1 MPRVRIGIA
10 PIVVAITLTVP
21 GSAAAGIIDFIYEM
35 SGPQMWGIPIQC
47 DLDLRSRPAKN
58 EQDGTPRNYQCRF
71 IEKHLGGERLFRTAQ
86 DRWLWV
92 SIGGGVYT
100 STTKDSRPLRFDAW
114 KIGMIAYEP
123 MLHVRSFQ
131 SAGSTRTRFA
141 VEHGAIGFSHML
153 FVGKGFDPFDN
164 IGMKFM
170 PLQVR
175 YKRLSVGYTMRVFPR
190 GYTSPQFGGPPT
202 RSTQGA
208 EVVNGI
214 LGTWFWSD
222 Y

>member
-1 MPRVRIGIA
+1 MPRVSISIAGIIFA
-10 PIVVAITLTVP
+10 AMLAAP

-47 DLDLRSRPAKN
+47 DVDLRSLPAKSA
-58 EQDGTPRNYQCRF
+58 DGTPRNYQCRF
-71 IEKHLGGERLFRTAQ
+71 IEKHLGGERLFRTAE

-100 STTKDSRPLRFDAW
+100 STTKDSRPNIFDAW
-114 KIGMIAYEP
+114 KIGMVAYEP
-123 MLHVRSFQ
+123 MLHIRSVQ
-131 SAGSTRTRFA
+131 SPGSTRSRFA
-141 VEHGAIGFSHML
+141 IEHGAIGFSHML
-153 FVGKGFDPFDN
+153 FVGKGFEPFDN
-164 IGMKFM
+164 IGIKFM

-175 YKRLSVGYTMRVFPR
+175 YRRVSVGYTMRVFPK
-190 GYTSPQFGGPPT
+190 GFTSPQFGGPPS